1 MRKCVEELVP
11 PELAVLAN
19 EVATV
24 AVTTAGASLV
34 LQRVRTAGALLA
46 LSGVLFALPLLTARL
61 LGLAALT
68 ALACGGY
75 MLAGSRPARSRRR
88 STVEAGDS
96 ERPTDS

>member
-1 MRKCVEELVP
+1 MP

-24 AVTTAGASLV
+24 ALTTAGASLV
-34 LQRVRTAGALLA
+34 LHRLRTAGALLA
-46 LSGVLFALPLLTARL
+46 LSGILFALPLLTTRL

-68 ALACGGY
+68 AFACGGY

-88 STVEAGDS
+88 SAAEAGDTG
-96 ERPTDS
+96 RAADS